1 MSELINT
8 LPALAWMI
16 GSALVTYPVA
26 VAAIRV
32 PRIARRKG
40 PR

>member
-1 MSELINT
+1 MSELANA
-8 LPALAWMI
+8 LPAVAWML
-16 GSALVTYPVA
+16 GAALVTYPVA

-32 PRIARRKG
+32 PRLTRRKG